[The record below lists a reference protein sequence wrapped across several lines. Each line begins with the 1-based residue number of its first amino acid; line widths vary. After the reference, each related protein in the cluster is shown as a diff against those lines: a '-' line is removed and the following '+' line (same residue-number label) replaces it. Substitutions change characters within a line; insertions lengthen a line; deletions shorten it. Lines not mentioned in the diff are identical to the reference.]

1 MYVCMLFSLPI
12 STDTTDVQ
20 NAQVKYDKQTVV
32 VTCYFAEGSQALGCH
47 VQLNFCNDRETLN
60 ISRSFGSLVAQLEI
74 NKTQLP
80 PQCYQLQLSVYD
92 WEADG
97 TVGTLPISVREM
109 MFADNTSGTATG
121 TSTPGRLNTGVYLF
135 TKVSI

>member
-1 MYVCMLFSLPI
+1 MYVCYFPFPI

-20 NAQVKYDKQTVV
+20 DTQVKYDTQTVA

-80 PQCYQLQLSVYD
+80 PQCYQLQLSIYD

-97 TVGTLPISVREM
+97 TVGTLPIPVREM
-109 MFADNTSGTATG
+109 MFADNTSQATG
-121 TSTPGRLNTGVYLF
+121 TSTPGHLNTGVYLF